1 MKRFRPLFFCIW
13 LGGFSAGTP
22 LPLFGQD
29 IGDLLRVTLMEGS
42 VSGTVVSVDRNGFEL
57 NRSGNGTSFVRF
69 GDVLKLERSLG
80 TRSYWK
86 EGLVYGAGVGVAGGI
101 LYGALTHEACEVVTL
116 GTGDEF
122 CDELSFKTA
131 TLTAAAFG
139 GGLGLCGL
147 VVGSLI
153 RRQEWASIRITMPNS
168 AGQFDLSPWFDVS
181 RRGNEKPMVFAG
193 ASFTF

>member
-13 LGGFSAGTP
+13 LGGFSAATP

-29 IGDLLRVTLMEGS
+29 IGDLLRVTLVEGS

-57 NRSGNGTSFVRF
+57 NLSGNGTSFVRF

-86 EGLVYGAGVGVAGGI
+86 EGLVYGAGVGVAAGI

-122 CDELSFKTA
+122 CDEFGLKTA
-131 TLTAAAFG
+131 MLAAAAWG
-139 GGLGLCGL
+139 GGLGLGGL
-147 VVGSLI
+147 IVGTLI
-153 RRQEWASIRITMPNS
+153 RRQEWAAVRITMPDS
-168 AGQFDLSPWFDVS
+168 AGQLDLRPWIDVS
-181 RRGNEKPMVFAG
+181 WRGNEKPMVFAG